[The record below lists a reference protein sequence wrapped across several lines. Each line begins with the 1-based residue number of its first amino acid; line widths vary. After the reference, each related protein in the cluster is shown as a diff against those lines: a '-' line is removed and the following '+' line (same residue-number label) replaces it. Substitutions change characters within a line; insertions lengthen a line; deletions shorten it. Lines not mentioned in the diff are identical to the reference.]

1 MKFWLCCLAFLL
13 CTTQKLVA
21 QFPVISFSRINVEQ
35 GLSNRVV
42 NAIYQDKIGFIWAGT
57 NDGLNRL
64 DAYRIKQFYYQ
75 PNISASIPNNAIHQI
90 TGKEKML
97 ISTESGFGFLNEQHQ
112 FSCIKSSTAFAKAF
126 NANLF
131 QDEQGIWICTNDSLF
146 FYKNGEVKNW
156 LIELPNNLVNS
167 KGKKV
172 NSLNAVSKDAAGNY
186 WGWKD
191 EFLFKLSMNEKKVL
205 QTFSLQS
212 HEHEGINFVKQD
224 ANDKQILWIG
234 TWGNGLFKFN
244 IANSSTQ
251 LIALDNDVVHD
262 ITNYKDVLGNE
273 WLVAATDKGISF
285 INPINYTSQL
295 YNIGECLTTLV
306 DKQNNLW
313 LGTANGIYYVEP
325 QKQWFNTVHL
335 SATIP
340 AFKSKDKLY
349 MPSSL
354 SLVNGKY
361 YTGLIYGKGMTI
373 YNADWQLEKYIPTL
387 IPSSKSNFFKDIKE
401 AFIYN
406 NAYWFSCDSGLV
418 KCNNNYAVQKII
430 APTYISDAAKASYF
444 KMKKLLRVNDS
455 MLLIK
460 SPSAIHV
467 FNIKTE
473 SFEKTFT
480 HLNGNNQSLPDIYFS
495 DIAFI
500 NNNCFITTD
509 DGLLQLNYTTGK
521 WSWLRKQFANN
532 RMQCIAAQDS
542 LLWIGTQTGLSCF
555 NVNNQQLNNYY
566 RSNGLS
572 SDNVLNICTD
582 NKQRVWLSTTNGLTC
597 FEKSSNNFIRI
608 YKENG
613 LPENA
618 LEGLLY
624 ADDKG
629 KIFVGSIDA
638 ITWFYADKVLQKKQP
653 IKAVINEVFS
663 NNQPVN
669 WQLQQ
674 KEKHIEVGYNNNNIS
689 LHFAL
694 MNYNNTSLNKY
705 YYLLEGA
712 DATWHETSTGFLQF
726 SNLKSGR
733 YKLYVSSTPNKNE
746 AMDVLYINILY
757 PFYQTW
763 WFVGLLLLIV
773 LAVLLLIYRIKAK
786 ALQEKILLQKN
797 YSQQIKEAEMQTLR
811 SQMNPHFIFNTLNA
825 INSYIVENKTEQAS
839 DYLVTF
845 SKLVRNILENSR
857 YESISL
863 DKELT
868 ALELYLQLEQVRL
881 EQSFSYKIEVD
892 KSIDSISLRVPP
904 LIIQPFVE
912 NAIWHGLRNKNEH
925 GNVWISIT
933 HNNEQI
939 LIITIA
945 DDGIGRAAASKLKAK
960 QINHKSYGIDITQTR
975 INLLHPDN
983 KISIADRLVNNEIAG
998 TIVELHLHI
1007 Y

>member
-1 MKFWLCCLAFLL
+1 MKHWLCCLIFFLP
-13 CTTQKLVA
+13 TTTKLLA
-21 QFPVISFSRINVEQ
+21 QFPVFNFSKINVEQ

-42 NAIYQDKIGFIWAGT
+42 NTIYQDKTGFIWAGT

-64 DAYRIKQFYYQ
+64 DGYRVKQFYYGA
-75 PNISASIPNNAIHQI
+75 NANGSIPNNTIHQI
-90 TGKEKML
+90 TGKENML
-97 ISTESGFGFLNEQHQ
+97 VSTESGIVFLHGQQQ
-112 FSCIKSSTAFAKAF
+112 FSLIKNNIGLSRVF
-126 NANLF
+126 NAKLF
-131 QDEQGIWICTNDSLF
+131 DEDMGTWICTNDSLF
-146 FYKNGEVKNW
+146 LYKDGQAECWPIKLPGN
-156 LIELPNNLVNS
+156 LINS
-167 KGKKV
+167 KQKT
-172 NSLNAVSKDAAGNY
+172 VSSIAGITKDAAGNY

-191 EFLFKLSMNEKKVL
+191 DFLFQLSMKEKRVL
-205 QTFSLQS
+205 HVFTIGT
-212 HEHEGINFVKQD
+212 HAHEGINFVQPD
-224 ANDKQILWIG
+224 PGDRQALWIG

-244 IANSSTQ
+244 ISNLSSQ
-251 LIALDNDVVHD
+251 LIALDNNVVHD
-262 ITNYKDVLGNE
+262 IANYKDVFGKE
-273 WLVAATDKGISF
+273 WLVAATDMGIAL
-285 INPINYTSQL
+285 IHPTSYILKL
-295 YNIGECLTTLV
+295 YNIGECLSTLV

-313 LGTANGIYYVEP
+313 LGTANGIFYVEP

-335 SATIP
+335 STTIP
-340 AFKSKDKLY
+340 LFKRAAKLH
-349 MPSSL
+349 MPGSL
-354 SLVNGKY
+354 SFVNGKY
-361 YTGLIYGKGMTI
+361 YAGLIYGKGMAI
-373 YNADWQLEKYIPTL
+373 YNADWQLGKYISTL
-387 IPSSKSNFFKDIKE
+387 LPGNKSNFFKDIKQ
-401 AFIYN
+401 AFTYN
-406 NAYWFSCDSGLV
+406 NAFWFSCDSGLV
-418 KCNNNYAVQKII
+418 KCNSNYAVQKIV
-430 APTYISDAAKASYF
+430 APAYIPGATRASYF
-444 KMKKLLRVNDS
+444 KMKKLLQVNDS
-455 MLLIK
+455 LLLIK
-460 SPSAIHV
+460 SPTAIHV
-467 FNIKTE
+467 FNIRTE
-473 SFEKTFT
+473 CFEKTFT

-495 DIAFI
+495 DMAFI
-500 NNNCFITTD
+500 NNNCFVTTD
-509 DGLLQLNYTTGK
+509 DGLLQLDCATGK
-521 WSWLRKQFANN
+521 WHWVHQSFANN

-555 NVNNQQLNNYY
+555 NTNNQQHNNYY

-597 FEKSSNNFIRI
+597 FEKSSNNFTRI

-638 ITWFYADKVLQKKQP
+638 ITWFYADKVLQKNQT
-653 IKAVINEVFS
+653 IQAVINEVFS

-674 KEKHIEVGYNNNNIS
+674 KEKYIEAGYNNNNIS

-694 MNYNNTSLNKY
+694 LNYNNTALNKY

-712 DATWHETSTGFLQF
+712 DTAWYESSSGFLQF
-726 SNLKSGR
+726 SNLKSGK
-733 YKLYVSSTPNKNE
+733 YKLYVSSAPTKND
-746 AMDVLYINILY
+746 AMDMLYINIQY

-763 WFVGLLLLIV
+763 WFVILMLLM
-773 LAVLLLIYRIKAK
+773 AVAILFVIYRIKAK

-797 YSQQIKEAEMQTLR
+797 YNQQIKEAEMQTLR

-857 YESISL
+857 HESIPL

-881 EQSFSYKIEVD
+881 EQSFSYKIEVN
-892 KSIDSISLRVPP
+892 KSIDTISLRVPP

-925 GNVWISIT
+925 GNVWVSIT
-933 HNNEQI
+933 QKNEQT
-939 LIITIA
+939 LLITIT
-945 DDGIGRAAASKLKAK
+945 DDGIGRAAASKLKAN

-975 INLLHPDN
+975 INLLHLDN
-983 KISIADRLVNNEIAG
+983 KIDIADRIVNNDIAG
-998 TIVELHLHI
+998 TIVELHLNIH
-1007 Y
+1007 